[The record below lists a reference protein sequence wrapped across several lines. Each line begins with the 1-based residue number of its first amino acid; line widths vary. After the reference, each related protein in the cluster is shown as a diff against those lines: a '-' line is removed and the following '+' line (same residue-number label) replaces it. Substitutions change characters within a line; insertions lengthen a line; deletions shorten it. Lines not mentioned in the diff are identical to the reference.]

1 MNDITPTVTPEIWFK
16 GQRVLR
22 TIVQALVVLVPIVN
36 GVGLAVAAYLAA
48 QTDLPIPPVV
58 FVWLN
63 AIIAVTALLMGLA
76 ARIMAVPG
84 VNNLLTR
91 VGLGSV
97 PAVRLERDGSGTFV
111 LPDPKV
117 ASREEYQ
124 AARDQLDRS

>member
-1 MNDITPTVTPEIWFK
+1 MNTITPEIWFK

-36 GVGLAVAAYLAA
+36 GVGLAVASYLST
-48 QTDLPIPPVV
+48 QTDLVIPPVV

-63 AIIAVTALLMGLA
+63 AIVAATAVLMGLI

-84 VNNLLTR
+84 VNDLLTR
-91 VGLGSV
+91 INLGSV
-97 PAVRLERDGSGTFV
+97 PKVRLEQDETGTYV

-117 ASREEYQ
+117 ATREEYQ
-124 AARDQLDRS
+124 SARDQIDDE

>member
-1 MNDITPTVTPEIWFK
+1 MNTITPEIWFK

-36 GVGLAVAAYLAA
+36 GVGLAVASYLST
-48 QTDLPIPPVV
+48 QTDLAIPPIV

-63 AIIAVTALLMGLA
+63 AIVAVTAVLMGLI

-84 VNNLLTR
+84 VNDLLTR
-91 VGLGSV
+91 INLGSV
-97 PAVRLERDGSGTFV
+97 PKVRLEQDETGTYV

-117 ASREEYQ
+117 ATREEYQ
-124 AARDQLDRS
+124 SAREQIDDE